1 MKFTGKV
8 IDGKLTLDDTK
19 MFKKYLYNFDG
30 FVSIEIKQSEK
41 VRSPQQNAYYRVIV
55 RVLGKELGY
64 TEQEMHEVLKQKYD
78 LDSTKHLSVEE
89 FGEYIDQ
96 IIRWAVTEMGIVL
109 PDPKQPHQL

>member
-8 IDGKLTLDDTK
+8 NNGKLTLDDK
-19 MFKKYLYNFDG
+19 EMFRQYLFNFDG
-30 FVSIEIKQSEK
+30 YVSIEIKAAEK

-64 TEQEMHEVLKQKYD
+64 TQDEMHKVLKDKYE
-78 LDSTKHLSVEE
+78 LESTKGLSVQE

-96 IIRWAVTEMGIVL
+96 VIRWAVTEMGIVL
-109 PDPKQPHQL
+109 PDPKQVHQL